1 MTVLPRQ
8 KLSIGKK
15 INFIEQQF
23 EGEVIST
30 TTDSIVDDYEIEDGT
45 IDYTALDENNFIQ
58 PIVHEPSSTSTSSF
72 NTNATNFQSTENN
85 SSSNAFP
92 NVFNQKKTQ
101 EKDYQEMLIVR
112 QALDFDERA
121 FRDSYIRTE
130 SEIILKMRKD
140 IDALYDW
147 LDRLVA
153 DLTKSLN
160 TFQETKKTSIEEK
173 LRAIRENSVRADA
186 INRSIQN
193 FLTSIQHAYQHTF
206 APFLERETE

>member
-1 MTVLPRQ
+1 MTVLPKQ
-8 KLSIGKK
+8 KLSINKK
-15 INFIEQQF
+15 IDL
-23 EGEVIST
+23 T
-30 TTDSIVDDYEIEDGT
+30 TSEEPEIDENEETVSKTEMEEYEMEDET
-45 IDYTALDENNFIQ
+45 IDFTTLDESYLQ
-58 PIVHEPSSTSTSSF
+58 PTVIVNEPTTNINLAYEKHPSS
-72 NTNATNFQSTENN
+72 NNNQNFHQS
-85 SSSNAFP
+85 
-92 NVFNQKKTQ
+92 VFNQKKTQ

-112 QALDFDERA
+112 QSLDFDERA

-160 TFQETKKTSIEEK
+160 TFQESKKTTIEEK
-173 LRAIRENSVRADA
+173 LRAIRENSVRADS

-206 APFLERETE
+206 APFLDNE

>member
-1 MTVLPRQ
+1 MKPKRNKMTILPKQ
-8 KLSIGKK
+8 KLSINKK
-15 INFIEQQF
+15 IDFKTEEISNSVDQEEF
-23 EGEVIST
+23 EI
-30 TTDSIVDDYEIEDGT
+30 DDEA
-45 IDYTALDENNFIQ
+45 IDYSNLEESCLQ
-58 PIVHEPSSTSTSSF
+58 PIVQEPTTIPSNYSYD
-72 NTNATNFQSTENN
+72 NTNNN
-85 SSSNAFP
+85 SSNFHQ
-92 NVFNQKKTQ
+92 NVFTQKKAQ

-153 DLTKSLN
+153 ELTKSLN
-160 TFQETKKTSIEEK
+160 TFQETEKATIEEK
-173 LRAIRENSVRADA
+173 LRTIRENSIRADS

-206 APFLERETE
+206 AAFLDNE

>member
-1 MTVLPRQ
+1 MTILPKK
-8 KLSIGKK
+8 KLSVNKK
-15 INFIEQQF
+15 IDFSEDS
-23 EGEVIST
+23 EVIEHQEQHN
-30 TTDSIVDDYEIEDGT
+30 DDQVDDYEMIEDETLSALENSYNYIQQPNT
-45 IDYTALDENNFIQ
+45 IQ
-58 PIVHEPSSTSTSSF
+58 EPSGTYY
-72 NTNATNFQSTENN
+72 NNN
-85 SSSNAFP
+85 SNETSAGNNGFP
-92 NVFNQKKTQ
+92 QNNGNNVFNQKKTQ

-160 TFQETKKTSIEEK
+160 TFQESKKTTIEEK
-173 LRAIRENSVRADA
+173 LRAIRENSIRADA

-206 APFLERETE
+206 APFLDNE

>member
-1 MTVLPRQ
+1 MTVLPKQ
-8 KLSIGKK
+8 KLSFNKK
-15 INFIEQQF
+15 VDFSQPADNLEDESSGNNDHHHHQPIEDEF
-23 EGEVIST
+23 DDALVEYV
-30 TTDSIVDDYEIEDGT
+30 TTDEMSY
-45 IDYTALDENNFIQ
+45 LQ
-58 PIVHEPSSTSTSSF
+58 PIIQEPMSISYMQSDQN
-72 NTNATNFQSTENN
+72 NTFQGNSNN
-85 SSSNAFP
+85 L
-92 NVFNQKKTQ
+92 FNQKKTQ

-160 TFQETKKTSIEEK
+160 NFQETKKTTIEEK
-173 LRAIRENSVRADA
+173 LRTIRENSIRADG

-206 APFLERETE
+206 ASFLDSKEDE

>member
-1 MTVLPRQ
+1 MTVLPKQ
-8 KLSIGKK
+8 KLSVNKK
-15 INFIEQQF
+15 IDFSSQSGSINTSN
-23 EGEVIST
+23 EVEKEFNEF
-30 TTDSIVDDYEIEDGT
+30 DDDILVEEETIDFTEGT
-45 IDYTALDENNFIQ
+45 IQ
-58 PIVHEPSSTSTSSF
+58 PTIHEPCYTSYTTPNGNDAPSF
-72 NTNATNFQSTENN
+72 PQQ
-85 SSSNAFP
+85 
-92 NVFNQKKTQ
+92 NVFNQKKSQ

-206 APFLERETE
+206 APFLDHEK

>member
-1 MTVLPRQ
+1 MTILQ
-8 KLSIGKK
+8 KKKLSVNKK
-15 INFIEQQF
+15 IDFSDASE
-23 EGEVIST
+23 EVLATKTIGQ
-30 TTDSIVDDYEIEDGT
+30 VQPDDYEMLEDEDAIDFSTLEESCNYVQPT
-45 IDYTALDENNFIQ
+45 IQ
-58 PIVHEPSSTSTSSF
+58 EPSNVSFYNNESTG
-72 NTNATNFQSTENN
+72 
-85 SSSNAFP
+85 NAFP
-92 NVFNQKKTQ
+92 QNNSNVFNQKKTQ
-101 EKDYQEMLIVR
+101 EKDYQEMLIVK

-160 TFQETKKTSIEEK
+160 TFQETKKTTIEEK
-173 LRAIRENSVRADA
+173 LRTIRENSIRADA

-206 APFLERETE
+206 APFLDNE

>member
-1 MTVLPRQ
+1 MTVLQKQ
-8 KLSIGKK
+8 KLSFNKK
-15 INFIEQQF
+15 IDFSDKNL
-23 EGEVIST
+23 
-30 TTDSIVDDYEIEDGT
+30 DSINEDGEHNNEFDGYDDVLVADETMDFTMESNQPT
-45 IDYTALDENNFIQ
+45 IYEPTYASYPTASGNEN
-58 PIVHEPSSTSTSSF
+58 PS
-72 NTNATNFQSTENN
+72 
-85 SSSNAFP
+85 FP
-92 NVFNQKKTQ
+92 QQNVFNQKKSQ

-173 LRAIRENSVRADA
+173 LKAIRENSIRADA

-206 APFLERETE
+206 AQFLDHENNI

>member
-1 MTVLPRQ
+1 MS
-8 KLSIGKK
+8 SIPS
-15 INFIEQQF
+15 QQ
-23 EGEVIST
+23 G
-30 TTDSIVDDYEIEDGT
+30 
-45 IDYTALDENNFIQ
+45 
-58 PIVHEPSSTSTSSF
+58 
-72 NTNATNFQSTENN
+72 
-85 SSSNAFP
+85 
-92 NVFNQKKTQ
+92 
-101 EKDYQEMLIVR
+101 

-173 LRAIRENSVRADA
+173 LRSIRENSVRADA

-206 APFLERETE
+206 APFLDHEK

>member
-1 MTVLPRQ
+1 MTVLPKQ
-8 KLSIGKK
+8 KLSINKRIDFSTGGNVEMEIEGNENS
-15 INFIEQQF
+15 INHGIQE
-23 EGEVIST
+23 E
-30 TTDSIVDDYEIEDGT
+30 YEIDDEA
-45 IDYTALDENNFIQ
+45 IDFTTLEESYLQ
-58 PIVHEPSSTSTSSF
+58 PIVQEPTSIPPNLSYE
-72 NTNATNFQSTENN
+72 NATNNN
-85 SSSNAFP
+85 SNFHQ

-160 TFQETKKTSIEEK
+160 TFQETEKTTIEEK
-173 LRAIRENSVRADA
+173 LRAIRENSVRADS

-206 APFLERETE
+206 AAFLDNE

>member
-15 INFIEQQF
+15 INFIEQF

-45 IDYTALDENNFIQ
+45 IDYTALDENNFLQ
-58 PIVHEPSSTSTSSF
+58 PTVHEPSSTSSF
-72 NTNATNFQSTENN
+72 NTNTTNFQSTDNN

>member
-8 KLSIGKK
+8 RLSVNKK
-15 INFIEQQF
+15 INFSEHS
-23 EGEVIST
+23 ETMT
-30 TTDSIVDDYEIEDGT
+30 TSDEPEIEFDAYDDEILVEEGVEYALEPIKPT
-45 IDYTALDENNFIQ
+45 IHEPTSYSSYTAPTGNDPPQ
-58 PIVHEPSSTSTSSF
+58 
-72 NTNATNFQSTENN
+72 
-85 SSSNAFP
+85 FP
-92 NVFNQKKTQ
+92 QQNVFNQKKSQ

-193 FLTSIQHAYQHTF
+193 FLTSIQHAYSHTF
-206 APFLERETE
+206 APFLDHEK

>member
-1 MTVLPRQ
+1 MTILPKQ
-8 KLSIGKK
+8 KLSVNKK
-15 INFIEQQF
+15 IDFGHDNG
-23 EGEVIST
+23 EGRDVGAQIAEYEM
-30 TTDSIVDDYEIEDGT
+30 DDENAN
-45 IDYTALDENNFIQ
+45 IDYGALEEEYHLEPTTIIHEGHNNTGNNNSYYD
-58 PIVHEPSSTSTSSF
+58 HSTSSAPL
-72 NTNATNFQSTENN
+72 NA
-85 SSSNAFP
+85 

-112 QALDFDERA
+112 QSLDFDERA

-153 DLTKSLN
+153 ELTKSLN
-160 TFQETKKTSIEEK
+160 TFQETKKTTIEEK
-173 LRAIRENSVRADA
+173 LRAIRENSVRADS

-206 APFLERETE
+206 APFLDNE

>member
-193 FLTSIQHAYQHTF
+193 FLTSIQHAYQHSF

>member
-1 MTVLPRQ
+1 MTVLPKQ
-8 KLSIGKK
+8 KLSFNKK
-15 INFIEQQF
+15 IDFNQNQPLEKN
-23 EGEVIST
+23 ESEVESGQHT
-30 TTDSIVDDYEIEDGT
+30 EEDYE
-45 IDYTALDENNFIQ
+45 LDESLVEYVSMEEATYLHPIIQ
-58 PIVHEPSSTSTSSF
+58 EPASSYMP
-72 NTNATNFQSTENN
+72 NDQN
-85 SSSNAFP
+85 NAFQG
-92 NVFNQKKTQ
+92 NNTHLFNQKKSQ

-153 DLTKSLN
+153 ELTKSLN
-160 TFQETKKTSIEEK
+160 TFQETEKTTIEEK
-173 LRAIRENSVRADA
+173 LRKIRENSIRADG

-193 FLTSIQHAYQHTF
+193 FLSSIQHAYQHTF
-206 APFLERETE
+206 ASFLDNNTTTSTEED

>member
-1 MTVLPRQ
+1 MTVLPKQ
-8 KLSIGKK
+8 KLSINKK
-15 INFIEQQF
+15 IDFSNDGNENA
-23 EGEVIST
+23 
-30 TTDSIVDDYEIEDGT
+30 TDQGIQEDYEIDDET
-45 IDYTALDENNFIQ
+45 IDFTTLEESYLQ
-58 PIVHEPSSTSTSSF
+58 PIVQEPTTIPQ
-72 NTNATNFQSTENN
+72 NFSYDNGSNN
-85 SSSNAFP
+85 NPNFHQ

-160 TFQETKKTSIEEK
+160 TFQETEKTTIEEK
-173 LRAIRENSVRADA
+173 LRAIRENSVRADS

-206 APFLERETE
+206 AAFLDNE

>member
-1 MTVLPRQ
+1 MTVLPKQ
-8 KLSIGKK
+8 KLSINKK
-15 INFIEQQF
+15 IDFSAEGNVEIEGF
-23 EGEVIST
+23 ENQGE
-30 TTDSIVDDYEIEDGT
+30 YEIDDET
-45 IDYTALDENNFIQ
+45 IDFTTLEESYLQPVVQEPTTIPSNFSYENN
-58 PIVHEPSSTSTSSF
+58 
-72 NTNATNFQSTENN
+72 TNNN
-85 SSSNAFP
+85 SNFHQ
-92 NVFNQKKTQ
+92 NVFNQKKSQ

-160 TFQETKKTSIEEK
+160 TFQETEKTTIEEK
-173 LRAIRENSVRADA
+173 LRAIRENSVRADS

-206 APFLERETE
+206 AAFLDNE